1 MNDYE
6 FLENAIV
13 PEEDGIMRKFTRIPA
28 MRKVLFFCFLIPA
41 ALMTLIYFCLQV
53 WPVGEHAV
61 LVLDL
66 NAQYVYYFEK
76 LRNILVSGDS
86 LLYSFERA
94 LGGEF
99 MGIFAY
105 YLSSPLSFIVALLPK
120 TWMSEAIFILLVLKT
135 GLCGFTFAYFLMKT
149 RMARPV
155 WMVTF
160 SSMYALCAYVVVM
173 QHNIM
178 WMDNIILFPII
189 LLGMDALIKEGR
201 FRMYTGFLAV
211 AIFSNFYIGY
221 MTCLFIA
228 VYFFIRYF
236 TMAKE
241 ERNPGNIRFHFVKT
255 LIRIIFYSLIAV
267 MIAAII
273 LLPIYYSLSF
283 GKLDFST
290 PNYESKQMYDFLQ
303 LLTKTFFA
311 SYDTVR
317 PAGMP
322 FLYCGMLV
330 LALLPLYF
338 LSKKIPTSQKVGSFL
353 VLAFLVA
360 SFNYNVLDIIW
371 HGFQRPNWL
380 NARFAYMFVF
390 FAVLCAY
397 DAFVNL
403 KETGIR
409 KLGMSCMA
417 WGAVLIVIQTMD
429 YSNVKDFMTIWAGL
443 GILAVYAVVVPFALR
458 DREIGDTRLYN
469 NRELL
474 LVTVVLL
481 ELTING
487 VIMLYALDADVTYTT
502 RNSYRSSTDKY
513 SEAVEVI
520 EELDLTKYG
529 ENSLYRAEKTTH
541 RKKNDNF
548 AIDINGLSNST
559 STLNAK
565 SIEFLHN
572 IGIAARSHWS
582 LYHGG
587 TPVTDSMLGIRYLM
601 VDRSASDVIPDYI
614 EENYELLTTTEE
626 NIEIYENPYSLGI
639 AFAVD
644 NELREYAAYDEK
656 TEKELEENGMT
667 TIAEQYPDA
676 EEYKTPF
683 EYINHILSNMVG
695 REVEVFS
702 KVEDWDKETQG
713 VVRAFTTGHEGYK
726 KDGTDTTA
734 KLIYTFTTTE
744 KVPIYVYFPSDYPRD
759 VNMKLDGSDKGTF
772 FDDATFCIRELGTL
786 EKGTHELAL
795 YLKEDYVYIS
805 NGCNFFWYFH
815 EDVFAE
821 VMAELS
827 EGTMT
832 AYSETDDRITGT
844 LTTAEGQN
852 TVFTSIPYDEGWKVY
867 VDGEETEIFCLL
879 DTMLGFAVD
888 NPGEHEI
895 ELLYRPDCVKYGLIL
910 SVSGI
915 VIYALL
921 FCLDVRKRRLSK

>member
-1 MNDYE
+1 MNEYE
-6 FLENAIV
+6 FIDSAIT
-13 PEEDGIMRKFTRIPA
+13 PEAETEQKTVKKGRMN
-28 MRKVLFFCFLIPA
+28 KVLFFCFLIPA
-41 ALMTLIYFCLQV
+41 ALMTLIYFCLRV
-53 WPVGEHAV
+53 WPLGEHAV

-76 LRNILVSGDS
+76 LRNVLVSGDS

-135 GLCGFTFAYFLMKT
+135 GLCGFTFSYFLMKT
-149 RMARPV
+149 RNARPV

-160 SSMYALCAYVVVM
+160 SAMYALCSYVVVM

-189 LLGMDALIKEGR
+189 LLGLDGLIKEGR

-211 AIFSNFYIGY
+211 AVFSNFYIGY
-221 MTCLFIA
+221 MTCLFILF
-228 VYFFIRYF
+228 YFFVRYF
-236 TMAKE
+236 TMPEA
-241 ERNPGNIRFHFVKT
+241 ERNPRGVKLHFVKT
-255 LIRIIFYSLIAV
+255 LIRIAVYSLIAI

-273 LLPIYYSLSF
+273 ILPIYYSLSF

-290 PNYESKQMYDFLQ
+290 PNYESKQMFDFLQ
-303 LLTKTFFA
+303 LLTKTLFS

-330 LALLPLYF
+330 LVLLPLYF
-338 LSKKIPTSQKVGSFL
+338 LSKKIPTGQKVGSFIAM
-353 VLAFLVA
+353 AFLVA
-360 SFNYNVLDIIW
+360 GFNYNVLDIIW

-397 DAFVNL
+397 DAFVHL
-403 KETGIR
+403 KDIGVR
-409 KLGMSCMA
+409 KVAVSCMA
-417 WGAVLIVIQTMD
+417 WAGVLLVIQTMD
-429 YSNVKDFMTIWAGL
+429 YSNVHDFSTVWAGL
-443 GILAVYAVVVPFALR
+443 GILALYAVVVPNALK
-458 DREIGDTRLYN
+458 EKEPGDTFQYN

-474 LVTVVLL
+474 LVVIVML
-481 ELTING
+481 ELAING

-502 RNSYRSSTDKY
+502 RESYRSSTDTY
-513 SEAVEVI
+513 SAAVETMK
-520 EELDLTKYG
+520 ELDLEKYG
-529 ENSLYRAEKTTH
+529 ENSFYRAEKTTH

-572 IGIAARSHWS
+572 IGLASRSHWS

-587 TPVTDSMLGIRYLM
+587 TPLTDSLLGIRYLM
-601 VDRSASDVIPDYI
+601 VDRTASDVIPDYI
-614 EENYELLTTTEE
+614 AEDYDLLTTTEE
-626 NIEIYENPYSLGI
+626 EIQIYENPYSLGI
-639 AFAVD
+639 AYAVND
-644 NELREYAAYDEK
+644 DIRDYAVYSEK
-656 TEKELEENGMT
+656 REKELEENGMP
-667 TIAEQYPDA
+667 TIASRYSAA

-683 EYINHILSNMVG
+683 EYMNHMLSAMLG
-695 REVEVFS
+695 REVEVFT
-702 KVEDWDKETQG
+702 KVEKWEKETQG

-726 KDGTDTTA
+726 QDGELTS
-734 KLIYTFTTTE
+734 KLVYTFDVEE
-744 KVPIYVYFPSDYPRD
+744 KWPVYVYFPSGYPRD
-759 VNMKLDGSDKGTF
+759 VKLKLNGSDIGTF
-772 FDDATFCIRELGTL
+772 FDDATFCVRELGDL
-786 EKGTHELAL
+786 LIGTHELSL
-795 YLKEDYVYIS
+795 YMQEDYVYIA

-815 EDVFAE
+815 EDVFAD
-821 VMAELS
+821 VMEELKS
-827 EGTMT
+827 GSMT
-832 AYSETDDRITGT
+832 AYSKNDDVITGT

-852 TVFTSIPYDEGWKVY
+852 TVFTTIPYDEGWKVY
-867 VDGEETEIFCLL
+867 VDGEETELLCLM
-879 DTMLGFAVD
+879 DTMIGFAVEEA
-888 NPGEHEI
+888 GEHEI
-895 ELLYRPDCVKYGLIL
+895 ELCYRPDCVKYGLIL
-910 SVSGI
+910 SASGL

-921 FCLDVRKRRLSK
+921 FVLDVRKRRLSR